1 MTVEVLLD
9 RLFAGNNF
17 PPAYGGDLLKE
28 LRNDVLAARQAAF
41 IALML
46 RVGAHGGGTAREAED
61 GLERFL
67 AGGRE
72 ERMAIVADPAFSIWL
87 QKAARLEVAEQGV
100 LGRTVADFRFVL
112 QRCVERLGRDDLGLL
127 RPVELLRHD
136 VDPLVAEVA
145 PPTYTFPALER
156 VRELEEKT
164 PYTLEIFNRVARA
177 TLSRIGAVWPEVQEL
192 FPYYVRAIVHVP
204 DADFR
209 SASASRYA
217 GVIFLTAHFGNWEL
231 AGRLLLRRF
240 RRPTHVL
247 VAAEPD
253 PGVEAFLRGGGPLRF
268 VTRDHPVAGVTLL
281 AALRRNEVVAMQG
294 DRGLGTRGDLALP
307 FFGAPAAF
315 PLGPFVLARAAGA
328 PLLPAFCALRDD
340 RRYAVTLGAPIRV
353 APEGEAA
360 ALVAWVRVLE
370 DRVRRQPEQWFNFFD
385 VWGGAPAR

>member
-17 PPAYGGDLLKE
+17 PPADGGDLLKE

-46 RVGAHGGGTAREAED
+46 RVGAHGGRTAREAED

-72 ERMAIVADPAFSIWL
+72 ERMAVVADPAFSIWL

-164 PYTLEIFNRVARA
+164 PYTHEIFNRVARA

-217 GVIFLTAHFGNWEL
+217 GVIFLTADDHTILEVEESMVHEWGHQLLYSVMELDPIVVEGNQDDLNLPWSGARRDFYGYFHAL
-231 AGRLLLRRF
+231 FVYTLLLRYLERINGRDEMEMERVRALFLHILRGAVRALPDFADSVRF
-240 RRPTHVL
+240 TPRGLELRRL
-247 VAAEPD
+247 LQQA
-253 PGVEAFLRGGGPLRF
+253 VEARASRYPN
-268 VTRDHPVAGVTLL
+268 LL
-281 AALRRNEVVAMQG
+281 EG
-294 DRGLGTRGDLALP
+294 DTDEADS
-307 FFGAPAAF
+307 
-315 PLGPFVLARAAGA
+315 RAAHG
-328 PLLPAFCALRDD
+328 
-340 RRYAVTLGAPIRV
+340 
-353 APEGEAA
+353 
-360 ALVAWVRVLE
+360 
-370 DRVRRQPEQWFNFFD
+370 
-385 VWGGAPAR
+385 